1 MHTVA
6 QKLEFLGFRLN
17 ISKCE
22 WEPTQLIKFL
32 GFLVDSLSM
41 KFSLPESKVH
51 QIQKE
56 CRSILG
62 KRMTTP
68 RQLAR
73 LIGMLT
79 ASIPAVLQAPL
90 HYQALQRLRNR
101 SLRNNRYD
109 QQVELDVES
118 RQDLLWWIHHFPL
131 HNGKSLATPVAN
143 VLITSDASTVG
154 WGATCQNRHAGGPW
168 SKEEK
173 KAHINFL
180 ELKAAFISPK
190 SPLSQADRV
199 YMSCC

>member
-1 MHTVA
+1 MRVGTNTAYQVPGIPSRFSIY
-6 QKLEFLGFRLN
+6 EIF
-17 ISKCE
+17 
-22 WEPTQLIKFL
+22 PTREQ
-32 GFLVDSLSM
+32 SSSNTERM
-41 KFSLPESKVH
+41 QEH
-51 QIQKE
+51 
-56 CRSILG
+56 LG
-62 KRMTTP
+62 KENDNT

-90 HYQALQRLRNR
+90 HYRALQRLRNR